1 MTETEP
7 SWGWCDPQGSRLVA
21 QPIQRWWACAWI
33 EPVTAWTECENLPL
47 GSGSAGLLVRRDT
60 GVLAEYGLD
69 HAGGMPD
76 IGLGAE

>member
-1 MTETEP
+1 MRYRAEP
-7 SWGWCDPQGSRLVA
+7 LR
-21 QPIQRWWACAWI
+21 RWWACAWI
-33 EPVTAWTECENLPL
+33 EPVTARTECENLLL
-47 GSGSAGLLVRRDT
+47 GSGSAGLLVTRDG